1 MIKLNQG
8 QEFAVNA
15 IVSGFLESD
24 APGFT
29 LIGEGG
35 TGKTTCVMH
44 AAERLQQAGMK
55 ILFIAPT
62 NKAVKQLEKSAREY
76 GLSLNEVG
84 FMTAHKALG
93 LAMLPDEENKFAVQ
107 LGNGCFDLFDVVVC
121 DEASMLS
128 RIVLNKYILPM
139 AEDHNARLLF
149 MGDDMQ
155 LPPVKETKSLAFEIF
170 PTFRL
175 TEVERQKE
183 GSGILTVTGALRT
196 AMATGEKFTQ
206 PAVDS
211 DVEVVLASK
220 FLKTVVDAFDA
231 DTNLDDQ
238 RVLCWRNR
246 RVDEINN
253 AIRNK
258 IYGKDAARFEIGER
272 VVTGS
277 PIKANDEIILS
288 TDEECIVTS
297 VTESSVFDEDSGMDF
312 KTTLLALKT
321 IHSNSGQVFAH
332 VLHATEEDRYWDHLN
347 AIAKQAK
354 SNPSASRM
362 HWARYH
368 KFKDMFATIKYC
380 YAITVHRSQGSTY
393 GTVFVDVNDILA
405 NNKKEERRRL
415 LYVSFSRPRDRLVTN
430 KMNYVT

>member
-1 MIKLNQG
+1 MLTLNQG
-8 QEFAVNA
+8 QDFAVNA

-24 APGFT
+24 STGYT
-29 LIGEGG
+29 LVGEGG
-35 TGKTTCVMH
+35 TGKTTCVMYV
-44 AAERLQQAGMK
+44 AGKLLQANK
-55 ILFIAPT
+55 KVLFIAPT
-62 NKAVKQLEKSAREY
+62 NKAVKQLERSAREY
-76 GLSLNEVG
+76 GLPLNDVD

-128 RIVLNKYILPM
+128 KIVLTKYILPM
-139 AEDHNARLLF
+139 AEDHNVRLLL

-155 LPPVKETKSLAFEIF
+155 LPPVKEAKSLAFEIF

-196 AMATGEKFTQ
+196 AMDTGGPFTQ
-206 PAVDS
+206 PEVES

-231 DTNLDDQ
+231 DTDLDNQ
-238 RVLCWRNR
+238 RVLCWRNK

-253 AIRNK
+253 AIRSK
-258 IYGKDAARFEIGER
+258 IYGKDAARFEVGEQ
-272 VVTGS
+272 VVTGA
-277 PIKANDEIILS
+277 PITVPEAILLS
-288 TDEECIVTS
+288 TDEECIVTAVS
-297 VTESSVFDEDSGMDF
+297 ESSVFDEDSGEDY
-312 KTTLLALKT
+312 KTTLLTLKP
-321 IHSNSGQVFAH
+321 IHTDQPQVFAH
-332 VLHATEEDRYWDHLN
+332 ALHTSEEDRYWNHLN
-347 AIAKQAK
+347 GIARQAK
-354 SNPSASRM
+354 KHPQSSRI

-368 KFKDMFATIKYC
+368 KFKDLFAVIRYC

-393 GTVFVDVNDILA
+393 GTVFVDVKDILA

-415 LYVSFSRPRDRLVTN
+415 LYVSFSRPRDRLITN
-430 KMNYVT
+430 KRNYIT